1 MMRLDKLLTVFSP
14 SFLGLKMIVDFVPNH
29 SSDKHEWFQLSR
41 NRTGKYTDYYIWADG
56 KLLSNGTRL
65 EPNNWVR
72 CLITVHVC

>member
-1 MMRLDKLLTVFSP
+1 
-14 SFLGLKMIVDFVPNH
+14 MIVDFVPNH

-56 KLLSNGTRL
+56 KLLSNGTRI